1 MNLIFKYFG
10 DLIVFLFNPRFKHDI
25 FRLFII
31 FKSNFFHDQTVV
43 GIKNVVDIMSLL
55 FGVA

>member
-1 MNLIFKYFG
+1 MGPPTIG
-10 DLIVFLFNPRFKHDI
+10 DLIVFVLNPRFKHDI

-31 FKSNFFHDQTVV
+31 FKSKFVHDETVD

-55 FGVA
+55 YGVA

>member
-1 MNLIFKYFG
+1 MKYFLDPSQYYLG

-31 FKSNFFHDQTVV
+31 FKSNFFHDKIVDD
-43 GIKNVVDIMSLL
+43 IKN
-55 FGVA
+55 GVA